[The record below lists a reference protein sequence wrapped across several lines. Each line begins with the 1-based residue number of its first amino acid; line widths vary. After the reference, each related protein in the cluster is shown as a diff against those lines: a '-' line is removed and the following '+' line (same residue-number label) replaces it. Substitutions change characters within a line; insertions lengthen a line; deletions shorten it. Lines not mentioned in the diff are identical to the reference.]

1 MSFNI
6 VDLVKDQLTE
16 QVTGYI
22 GNMLGGNAS
31 QTTSALDGAIP
42 SILGGLMDGSST
54 SQGAGAIF
62 DTLDKQ
68 DDGILD
74 NLGDLLSGDN
84 AGSLMSMGSASLGS
98 LLGGNNNG
106 GIGSIIDAVSG
117 FAGSDKGATKSM
129 MGLLAP
135 IIFSVIKKQ
144 LMGGNSGFNVGSLV
158 DMFTG
163 QKDNI
168 TASIPNGFN
177 INPSTVAPEVT
188 FEGKSALS
196 KMLPLL
202 LVAGA
207 GWLAYN
213 FFTSSNTTEPI
224 PQAETK
230 QVTTANLGQNIEGTM
245 TSLVSTLGGIKDVN
259 SAKAALSTLT
269 NVSGELGNYA
279 GMLDKVPAESRSQIV
294 KYVMDYVPQIKELLN
309 KAGTIPGVGAVITP
323 IVEKLS
329 ANLALFQ

>member
-6 VDLVKDQLTE
+6 VDLVKDQMTE
-16 QVTGYI
+16 KVTGYI

-42 SILGGLMDGSST
+42 AILGGLLNTSST
-54 SQGAGAIF
+54 NKGAGAIF

-68 DDGILD
+68 DEGILD
-74 NLGDLLSGDN
+74 NMGDLLGGDN
-84 AGSLMSMGSASLGS
+84 SGSLIEMGTSALGS
-98 LLGGNNNG
+98 LLGGNSG
-106 GIGSIIDAVSG
+106 GLGSIIDAVSG
-117 FAGSDKGATKSM
+117 LGGSSSSGTKSM

-168 TASIPNGFN
+168 TAAIPNGFN
-177 INPSTVAPEVT
+177 INPSTVVPEVAR
-188 FEGKSALS
+188 EGKSGIS

-259 SAKAALSTLT
+259 SANAALSTLT